1 MWRISIFLLFFMHC
15 KYFVSLRLILS
26 FMTHTF
32 FRYSVETDYSAF
44 SFFSFCC
51 TSNSYFP

>member
-26 FMTHTF
+26 FMTYTF
-32 FRYSVETDYSAF
+32 LRYSVETAHSAS

-51 TSNSYFP
+51 TLNSYIP